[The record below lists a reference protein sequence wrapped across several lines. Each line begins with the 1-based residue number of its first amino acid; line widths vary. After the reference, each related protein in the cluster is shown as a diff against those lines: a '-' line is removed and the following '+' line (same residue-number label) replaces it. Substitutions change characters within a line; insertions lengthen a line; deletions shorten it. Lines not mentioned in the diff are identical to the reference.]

1 MKLHTGQMQFLA
13 QWLYDNGKIP
23 SLPDTAK
30 WENISFIPKP

>member
-1 MKLHTGQMQFLA
+1 MKLHAGQMQYLA

-30 WENISFIPKP
+30 WQETSFIAKP

>member
-1 MKLHTGQMQFLA
+1 MQYLA

-30 WENISFIPKP
+30 WESTSFIPKP